1 MRRLIVI
8 VGIALMVF
16 AFVILTLF
24 IIAPAVVSSL
34 DDAPLLKSIM
44 QIAVCRPNEVL
55 TAGYSTYNTP
65 TSTSR
70 SIHLNCVDSEHNAR
84 AVSEQII
91 QIGAIGYLGPF
102 LVGLFMAL
110 LGRPDDK
117 KQTTVPST
125 AVGIDLADRNARA
138 VRLEALLEA
147 REKSSGA
154 VANLNPSDQVHSQA
168 QNQPDHL
175 PLAQRLRELKEAFN
189 AGLITEAEYKA
200 KRKELL
206 NES

>member
-1 MRRLIVI
+1 MRRWIVI
-8 VGIALMVF
+8 FGIALMVF

-34 DDAPLLKSIM
+34 DDAPLLRNIM

-55 TAGYSTYNTP
+55 TAAYSTYSTP
-65 TSTSR
+65 TSTTRTTDMS
-70 SIHLNCVDSEHNAR
+70 CVDSEHNAR
-84 AVSEQII
+84 DVSQQII
-91 QIGAIGYLGPF
+91 GIGAIGYLGPF
-102 LVGLFMAL
+102 LIGLFMAL

-117 KQTTVPST
+117 KQTTVPSM
-125 AVGIDLADRNARA
+125 AVGIDVADRTARA
-138 VRLEALLEA
+138 QRLEALLQA
-147 REKSSGA
+147 REKSSGG
-154 VANLNPSDQVHSQA
+154 VASLSASEQG
-168 QNQPDHL
+168 QPGHL